1 MGKVW
6 AGIIDA
12 GKEFHWACVLDASG
26 AEMLSCKVENDE
38 VDLLKLIDEV
48 LSMAEDVVWATDQ
61 PGGSAALL
69 LALLWERDQRESSM
83 FPASPWI
90 GPAMPTVGSPR
101 PTPEMPTSSP
111 IRLE

>member
-6 AGIIDA
+6 AGIDA
-12 GKEFHWACVLDASG
+12 GKEFHWACVLDPSG

-61 PGGSAALL
+61 PGGSA
-69 LALLWERDQRESSM
+69 
-83 FPASPWI
+83 
-90 GPAMPTVGSPR
+90 
-101 PTPEMPTSSP
+101 
-111 IRLE
+111 